1 MAFVYREDK
10 LKKIRP
16 NTALVPGEYL
26 PQSKKKKFKNNEGRA
41 PFESGVKKFKPLYGE
56 LNAIRN
62 GTPGPGKYYIDD
74 LKTKTK
80 KMENLANVRFSNYEE
95 IDNNNI
101 KAKYGLNQGK
111 EKLGF
116 DVKEKRFKDPS
127 FINPGPG
134 EYFQKKKNN
143 KNEESKGRA
152 RSALFLN
159 NEFAPKN
166 TGVIVP
172 SIPYKDNG
180 FEIGEN
186 NSLIKLENEEEKKN
200 KGKLGPGSYDIDN
213 PKNWL
218 KSGTSW
224 SKMKVEREMNISN
237 QASSKD
243 ITRPESALEL
253 NINIVPVHNPEMIK
267 INKKSK
273 KRTKTAFHIPVY
285 YQMMKDGSEERKQNN
300 LNFYNNKKSYQ
311 VPGPGQYIDIQKNST
326 FYRDLQPFPEFKQFF
341 LSNNERFPELK
352 QNEFLGPATYF
363 QNNNY
368 FNSAFSSTKI
378 QKNTDKNKINKTPF
392 SSREKRF
399 GNIKGINSTEIGKTP
414 GPGSYDP
421 KIIKSVDSN
430 KFNNTTNTFNF
441 RAKRFGTT
449 GSDIK
454 WKMSTPGPG
463 SYINPY
469 TATGTSNT
477 LLINGL
483 YIDIRKGKEILR
495 PKSKQSKSLNN
506 KLKKNINTPGVGL
519 YNPDFITSISYNNRK
534 KVKANSNINVAF
546 SSRIKNEEIRKDYK
560 SNIGP
565 GMYYNDKPVK
575 QMQIN
580 PPFHDSEVK
589 LKSNIKMFGIG
600 PGYYE
605 SRSYFDWNKKS
616 YNATFY

>member
-1 MAFVYREDK
+1 MIQ
-10 LKKIRP
+10 LKK
-16 NTALVPGEYL
+16 L
-26 PQSKKKKFKNNEGRA
+26 
-41 PFESGVKKFKPLYGE
+41 
-56 LNAIRN
+56 
-62 GTPGPGKYYIDD
+62 
-74 LKTKTK
+74 
-80 KMENLANVRFSNYEE
+80 
-95 IDNNNI
+95 
-101 KAKYGLNQGK
+101 
-111 EKLGF
+111 
-116 DVKEKRFKDPS
+116 KRFKDPS

-134 EYFQKKKNN
+134 EYFQKKKNK

-152 RSALFLN
+152 KSALYLN
-159 NEFAPKN
+159 NEYAPKN
-166 TGVIVP
+166 NGVIVP

-186 NSLIKLENEEEKKN
+186 NSLIKLGNEDEKNN
-200 KGKLGPGSYDIDN
+200 KGKLGPGCYDIDN

-224 SKMKVEREMNISN
+224 SKMKVERDMNISN
-237 QASSKD
+237 QVSSKD

-253 NINIVPVHNPEMIK
+253 NINIVPVHNPEISN
-267 INKKSK
+267 INNKSK

-285 YQMMKDGSEERKQNN
+285 YQMMKECSEERKQNN
-300 LNFYNNKKSYQ
+300 LKNSNQ
-311 VPGPGQYIDIQKNST
+311 VPGPGYYIDIQKNST
-326 FYRDLQPFPEFKQFF
+326 FYHDLQPLPEFKQFF

-352 QNEFLGPATYF
+352 QNEFLGPTTYF

-368 FNSAFSSTKI
+368 YKSAFSQVKI
-378 QKNTDKNKINKTPF
+378 EKNTDKNKIKKAPF
-392 SSREKRF
+392 SSRVKRF
-399 GNIKGINSTEIGKTP
+399 GNIKGINYMQIGKTP

-421 KIIKSVDSN
+421 KIIKSLDQN

-441 RAKRFGTT
+441 RSKRFGTT

-495 PKSKQSKSLNN
+495 PKSKESKSLNN
-506 KLKKNINTPGVGL
+506 NLKKNNDNPGVGL
-519 YNPDFITSISYNNRK
+519 YNPDMITSISYNNRK

-546 SSRIKNEEIRKDYK
+546 SSGIKNEESRKDYK
-560 SNIGP
+560 SNLGP
-565 GMYYNDKPVK
+565 GIYYNDKPVK
-575 QMQIN
+575 QMQIS
-580 PPFHDSEVK
+580 PPFHDSVVK
-589 LKSNIKMFGIG
+589 LKSNQKMFGIG

-616 YNATFY
+616 YNSTFY